1 MRESMDY
8 SRSSGGASAGKSR
21 GDSTKEQ
28 HDAGGLRTCNGC
40 GTACYREDQFCPNC
54 GLELASCGECGASV
68 EHPIA
73 RFCTI
78 CGAKFSRLVPP
89 PAIFLLLFSLILGGL
104 SFPIDRLQAQGPNPI
119 VVTTNVVPP
128 YDPDL
133 SVWERNPNRLLV
145 TLRNTDPTAT
155 YLVRLGGFIES
166 DDGGVRIEIK
176 NSFPAT
182 PITLPPGATKTINA
196 RGTGLLD
203 PNAVTVTGADRDEI
217 ARTRRLPE
225 GNYRA
230 CLQALDNNTL
240 APLSIGAPTG
250 CATFNIQEGD
260 VPRPFFPDCEGT
272 VAATPIQTVNI
283 QWTRPVVAAGG
294 ILQYE
299 LVLVPVEEGKSAEE
313 SILAATT
320 PIFFQKKQIAT
331 NYYQYGPLDPK
342 LEEGST
348 YAWRVRAT
356 EVTGAVSFPNDG
368 WSEVCSFT
376 YGSADETTDLGDCD
390 APALNSTFPTTPTAT
405 ANNLVPI
412 FPYRNVPF
420 MVRYSPLCPTMKTFT
435 SDLQVKDSTGANVE
449 TWNRDFTYDAT
460 LYDEVAEKAGGTP
473 AEEDVV
479 NEKNTERHTPF
490 FIARPPVAGSRSL
503 PPGKP
508 LTWNAQVTMT
518 NEAGSTWTRRL
529 GGKVQVGMGTPILS
543 GPPADARTPLP
554 ISFSFQT
561 SARTPANKIV
571 PADDAVYK
579 AEELRGYGIDSIGVV
594 REVWMLE
601 VSPTPFTGRDT
612 ILFRKTGKLGA
623 KIPLTSTVDASTT
636 TTATGTATNAI
647 LNRIYKTITVP
658 STGFN
663 PTGGDYYWR
672 VKWLVDND
680 TTRVRDPQV
689 IADTAAYAWSEVR
702 HFVVDT
708 TADTVVSGIDSNEC
722 IRIKPVLPLN
732 GGDWKEDLRP
742 QFAISIEPDID
753 ITKVTGVQLD
763 VWRLDD
769 AAEQQD
775 PKSVLQWKPDLSWN
789 SSGPSALKARPA
801 VPAPA
806 GGTAPPRIYDLD
818 LVNLP
823 TSAKEWIAGR
833 DSNYAWQVTLRYK
846 WNGKTIRTDS
856 VACDR
861 DSALSALGTFR
872 IHPLL
877 PTIPDSICV
886 LMAPHMPE
894 HNEKITDSIP
904 VFSVKA
910 TPPIDT
916 TAINWV
922 TLKVWKMRSKTE
934 SPAKVVQRTP
944 VFSQALRLN
953 GVAGNKIRNTY
964 KAGDLASVLR
974 IRDVN
979 DTTDRNRPAY
989 NFHPKIDSS
998 YLWQVEII
1006 PLAGRRL
1013 RVDSV
1018 ECVGAP
1024 DTLRSAYGV
1033 FRYDTTRADT
1043 VRACPDSCSSPTPA
1057 NKTLRAFDFS
1067 VGDSVKIGRFAMTL
1081 TSLDDPSPSGLSGEG
1096 EIPVRW
1102 LKMSVEVEF
1111 SGLQVNT
1118 LGQVISGLVR
1128 AKQSPTVTLPA
1139 QTMNS
1144 AGATPW
1150 TQEGVLAGYG
1160 AATAAARMA
1169 NSLIGGG
1176 SVSMPIGFEAS
1187 LGNEAGEPAPGGGM
1201 AIGITDMTFTPE
1213 GANLTALAKMP
1224 LPFMGK
1230 ERGLGF
1236 GVRNLCFTPKSF
1248 TSGVEKNVFLAAD
1261 AGFRDGDTWG
1271 FKVLAPTIE
1280 SGVTTDSGTYI
1291 TWDCHGV
1298 SAFRV
1303 AAAVEFPRSMMLPI
1317 TATGEIEQDSTKLV
1331 TATASFL
1338 WRRPDPVRADS
1349 IKKAKE
1355 ATVSSTT
1362 TLRRNSGADTTK
1374 SKMTK
1379 NGFHVLAS
1387 GKITRFA
1394 PTNTPDLQVE
1404 VANVTFDWSDFENPV
1419 GMVFPTNYTGDMTNL
1434 WRGFYLRGAYVRLPN
1449 AMTNRDSATKPLAI
1463 EAEYLMVDR
1472 SGLSF
1477 RARADNLLPI
1487 DKGRSSGW
1495 ALGIEK
1501 TTLEVVNN
1509 IPRELSMA
1517 GQVRV
1522 PIFKNANN
1530 EMRDSLGRTLSGTR
1544 DTGIYRNTTGIGYD
1558 ATLQYVRQLRPDS
1571 GTVASSRSGA
1581 DTSKYVSLP
1590 KFSLTLNTRDN
1601 LMMPMW
1607 SAKASLGGNVTVSI
1621 EKRWIPPSTSST
1633 STTRKVPRLGWVAGL
1648 KLSAALNFGG
1658 GSTNV
1663 SSSTS
1668 GTTTST
1674 TTTPENSA
1682 TKPPAMNFAGIGV
1695 QGFQVESVKPYLISF
1710 GTWTIGGVQVSS
1722 GSTTSDP
1729 SSSTTTPSS
1738 ATTTP
1743 APTTGDK
1750 PQPAMEGF
1758 PLSISNITPASSTND
1773 AGESTMGLTFDINLH
1788 LMPTET
1794 AGFSS
1799 ATTLGLFGKMGS
1811 DTTQG
1816 QQFEF
1821 SHFEL
1826 KKIAVDAMFGPVV
1839 RLKGVV
1845 QFYRNDKVYGSGFYG
1860 AVDATILEKI
1870 NAQLIAQFGT
1880 VKVGPDTNNMRDH
1893 RYGLVDFA
1901 AKFTPGIPLGTTG
1914 VSFYGAGGGVWFGMG
1929 RTGNGP
1935 AMPLQ
1940 SSNDVSNFKIGQ
1952 SLSGYIYKPDTATLF
1967 GVRIMATLGASDANA
1982 FNADIALEV
1991 EVTPSFGIGRVT
2003 LQGKGYGLSTKFPD
2017 RSDSRLNA
2025 TVDITYRPPSKEFHG
2040 LFAMSLI
2047 QEPAISVNGQVV
2059 MHFDPKSWYV
2069 KFGEPSNRISA
2080 KIGFLAEVSAYFMF
2094 GNDLPP
2100 PPAPPGSI
2108 TSKLGPVAADRD
2120 FAVTKGEGIV
2130 LGAQASFDTGEKTF
2144 LIFYG
2149 KVKALLGFDASILKY
2164 SEDLECGG
2172 VRPVGMNSWYAN
2184 IQMYGELDAQIGI
2197 KAKLGFATVKA
2208 EIFNAQA
2215 WALLK
2220 AGGPNPTWAAGKIAG
2235 KYNVLGGLVK
2245 GDFTFEFDVGKKCTP
2260 GSGVLGNIKLI
2271 TDVAPAQG
2279 DDEVDPSVS
2288 PQATFGMAINKE
2300 FSTTL
2305 AGQKGKF
2312 RLLLDRFLVQ
2322 RKSGSGW
2329 TTLRS
2334 STSLDNAKT
2343 TATAYPREMLNAQ
2356 TDHRLVV
2363 TVRMQKKN
2371 WHGGWS
2377 DFWVE
2382 GNRVVEEKQII
2393 FKSGDLPETIP
2404 AGNVA
2409 YTWPIQGQ
2417 RFFMKSEGTRWG
2429 NHTGRIVL
2437 KQGQAY
2443 LFQKNPK
2450 ATSLA
2455 TWVEVRSND
2464 GADVRTYTASYS
2476 SGNREVT
2483 FRIPGNLHNGKIY
2496 TVNLIR
2502 KEVFPAKD
2510 SKTEEEDKVIYGAM
2524 GDDAY
2529 RKAYNETYSKEYSTL
2544 YAKYFAEY
2552 SRTYGRSWYG
2562 SSIARRVARSRASQE
2577 ARTRAVA
2584 AGNAAKSAASGATAT
2599 TTDRTLTGTKSS
2611 GRVDQKVISNYG
2623 FGTSAYS
2630 TYSSKMAN
2638 TYVESDTRYTYTTSI
2653 WVRHRSEG
2661 FDAFDVRGF
2670 GYSRDGK
2677 SYKVAPR
2684 YRANSTDNSRSW
2696 HRDMIEN
2703 QLKAKKRDFE
2713 SWFPNLKAR
2722 WMCWDSHD
2730 WACRKWY
2737 WNKRHAYVAE
2747 TWNVAPLMTE
2757 SNIKYNQLGTTYNQK
2772 RIQVVQTQGENARID
2787 YDHMKRVEGKWWFK
2801 ATKTTT
2807 KVVSVVVTK
2816 VVEVFVKVWYEVK
2829 YWVSKIWNWFKC
2841 KVLGIRSAC
2850 GYYKTETRSKYE
2862 KRAKTVY
2869 ERVNKTVTET
2879 LTIPTPR
2886 WIGQY
2891 GGSYTMQVEW
2901 NGGSKA
2907 YTFSR

>member
-1 MRESMDY
+1 MRKGETT
-8 SRSSGGASAGKSR
+8 A
-21 GDSTKEQ
+21 
-28 HDAGGLRTCNGC
+28 GLRTCGAC
-40 GTACYREDQFCPNC
+40 GTACYHEDQYCPNC
-54 GLELASCGECGASV
+54 GRGLSGFCQACGAAV

-73 RFCTI
+73 RFCTS
-78 CGAKFSRLVPP
+78 CGSKFARSTNVIPSV
-89 PAIFLLLFSLILGGL
+89 LLLSFFVLLFGGTG
-104 SFPIDRLQAQGPNPI
+104 FFAPNLQAQNPNP
-119 VVTTNVVPP
+119 VTVTTNVLPP

-145 TLRNTDPTAT
+145 TLVNTDPSNT

-166 DDGGVRIEIK
+166 DDGGVKIEIK
-176 NSFPAT
+176 NTFPAT

-203 PNAVTVTGADRDEI
+203 PNAVTVTGADRDQI

-225 GNYRA
+225 GSYRA

-260 VPRPFFPDCEGT
+260 LPRPFFPTCGES
-272 VAATPIQTVNI
+272 VAVSPIQTVNI
-283 QWTRPVVAAGG
+283 QWTRPVVTSGG
-294 ILQYE
+294 VLQYE
-299 LVLVPVEEGKSAEE
+299 LVIVPVEEGKSPEE
-313 SILAATT
+313 SILSATD
-320 PIFFQKKQIAT
+320 PIFFQKKSIPT
-331 NYYQYGPLDPK
+331 NYYQYGPIDPK
-342 LEEGST
+342 LEEEQL
-348 YAWRVRAT
+348 YAWRVRAV
-356 EVTGAVSFPNDG
+356 EVTGNVSFPNDG
-368 WSEVCSFT
+368 WSEVCSFR
-376 YGSADETTDLGDCD
+376 YGDTTETVNLGDCD
-390 APALNSTFPTTPTAT
+390 PPAVNSTFPITPASTP
-405 ANNLVPI
+405 NNLVPI

-420 MVRYSPLCPTMKTFT
+420 MVRYSPLCATLKTFT
-435 SDLQVKDSTGANVE
+435 SDLSVKDSTGGNVE
-449 TWNRDFTYDAT
+449 SWNRSFTYDAT
-460 LYDEVAEKAGGTP
+460 LYDEVVEKAQEDGDDLP
-473 AEEDVV
+473 EQKDVV
-479 NEKNTERHTPF
+479 NQKNTERHTPF

-503 PPGKP
+503 PAGKP
-508 LTWNAQVTMT
+508 LSWSAQIIMT
-518 NEAGSTWTRRL
+518 NEAGSSWTRRVE
-529 GGKVQVGMGTPILS
+529 GKVQVGMGKPILS

-579 AEELRGYGIDSIGVV
+579 AEELRGYGIDSVGVV
-594 REVWMLE
+594 KEVWMLE

-612 ILFRKTGKLGA
+612 IVFRKTGKLA
-623 KIPLTSTVDASTT
+623 ATIPLTSTVEASTT
-636 TTATGTATNAI
+636 TSAGTETNVI

-672 VKWLVDND
+672 VKWLSDND
-680 TTRVRDPQV
+680 TNRTRNPEV

-722 IRIKPVLPLN
+722 IRIKPVLPTN
-732 GGDWKEDLRP
+732 GSDWKEDLRP
-742 QFAISIEPDID
+742 QFAVSIEPAID

-763 VWRLDD
+763 VWRLDTE
-769 AAEQQD
+769 AEQKD
-775 PKSVLQWKPDLSWN
+775 PKSALLWKSDLTWN
-789 SSGPSALKARPA
+789 STGSSALKARPA
-801 VPAPA
+801 APVPT
-806 GGTAPPRIYDLD
+806 GGTAPPTIYDLD

-833 DSNYAWQVTLRYK
+833 DSNYAWRVTLRYK

-856 VACDR
+856 VECGK
-861 DSALSALGTFR
+861 DSTVSSLATFR
-872 IHPLL
+872 VYPLL
-877 PTIPDSICV
+877 PSIPDSVCI
-886 LMAPHMPE
+886 LMAPHTPI
-894 HNEKITDSIP
+894 HNEKITTTLP
-904 VFSVKA
+904 VFSVKV
-910 TPPIDT
+910 TPPIDS
-916 TAINWV
+916 AAVAWV
-922 TLKVWKMRSKTE
+922 ELRVWKMNSKTE
-934 SPAKVVQRTP
+934 SPAAVTRRVPTFKHFMP
-944 VFSQALRLN
+944 VN
-953 GVAGNKIRNTY
+953 GRMGPRVSSTY
-964 KAGDLASVLR
+964 RRGDLASILT
-974 IRDVN
+974 IHEVN
-979 DTTDRNRPAY
+979 DTTDRRSPAKR
-989 NFHPKIDSS
+989 FIPSIDSS
-998 YLWQVEII
+998 YLWQVSI
-1006 PLAGRRL
+1006 AQKVGGRIRI
-1013 RVDSV
+1013 DSV
-1018 ECVGAP
+1018 VCTNNT
-1024 DTLRSAYGV
+1024 DSLRSAYGV

-1043 VRACPDSCSSPTPA
+1043 VRACPDSCSFPTPV
-1057 NKTLRAFDFS
+1057 NRTLRDRDFKEDDT
-1067 VGDSVKIGRFAMTL
+1067 VRIGRFTLSL
-1081 TSLDDPSPSGLSGEG
+1081 TSLDDASPSGLSGEG
-1096 EIPVRW
+1096 EIAVGW

-1128 AKQSPTVTLPA
+1128 AKQSKSITMPA
-1139 QTMNS
+1139 ETMNS
-1144 AGATPW
+1144 AGASPW

-1169 NSLIGGG
+1169 NSLLGGG
-1176 SVSMPIGFEAS
+1176 AVSMPIGFEAS
-1187 LGNEAGEPAPGGGM
+1187 LGDEAGEPTPGSGI

-1230 ERGLGF
+1230 DRGLGF

-1261 AGFRDGDTWG
+1261 AGFRDGDKWG
-1271 FKVLAPTIE
+1271 FKVLAPTTE

-1291 TWDCHGV
+1291 TWDCHGIA
-1298 SAFRV
+1298 AFRV
-1303 AAAVEFPRSMMLPI
+1303 AAAVEFPRTMMLPI
-1317 TATGEIEQDSTKLV
+1317 NAEGTVEQDSTVLA

-1338 WRRPDPVRADS
+1338 WRRPDPIRADS

-1362 TLRRNSGADTTK
+1362 VLRKNSGADTTT

-1394 PTNTPDLQVE
+1394 PTNTPDLQIE
-1404 VANVTFDWSDFENPV
+1404 VANITFDWSDFENPA
-1419 GMVFPTNYTGDMTNL
+1419 GMVFPTNYTGDMTNM

-1449 AMTNRDSATKPLAI
+1449 AMTSRDSATKPLAI

-1477 RARADNLLPI
+1477 RARMDNLLPI
-1487 DKGRSSGW
+1487 DKGRASGW

-1509 IPRELSMA
+1509 VPRELSLA
-1517 GQVRV
+1517 GEVRV
-1522 PIFKNANN
+1522 PIFKSQNNA
-1530 EMRDSLGRTLSGTR
+1530 MRDSLGSTLSGTR

-1558 ATLQYVRQLRPDS
+1558 ATLQYIRQLRPDS

-1581 DTSKYVSLP
+1581 DTSKYVSMP

-1621 EKRWIPPSTSST
+1621 EKRWLPPSTKTTT
-1633 STTRKVPRLGWVAGL
+1633 STTPKVPKLGWVAGL
-1648 KLSAALNFGG
+1648 KLSASLNFGAD
-1658 GSTNV
+1658 TTKI
-1663 SSSTS
+1663 SSDAS
-1668 GTTTST
+1668 GTTVSKDS
-1674 TTTPENSA
+1674 TPENSA
-1682 TKPPAMNFAGIGV
+1682 TKPPSMNFAGIGV
-1695 QGFQVESVKPYLISF
+1695 QGLHLESVKPYLISF

-1722 GSTTSDP
+1722 GTTDP
-1729 SSSTTTPSS
+1729 ESSSSSSTSS

-1743 APTTGDK
+1743 EPPTTGDK

-1758 PLSISNITPASSTND
+1758 PLSISNIEPATSTND
-1773 AGESTMGLTFDINLH
+1773 AGETTMGLTFDINLH
-1788 LMPTET
+1788 LMPTAN

-1799 ATTLGLFGKMGS
+1799 ATTLGLFGKMS
-1811 DTTQG
+1811 EDTTEG
-1816 QQFEF
+1816 QKLEF

-1826 KKIAVDAMFGPVV
+1826 KKIAVDAMFGPAV

-1870 NAQLIAQFGT
+1870 NAQLVAQFGT
-1880 VKVGPDTNNMRDH
+1880 VEVGPDSANMRKH

-1929 RTGNGP
+1929 RTGAGP

-1967 GVRIMATLGASDANA
+1967 GARIMATLGASDANA
-1982 FNADIALEV
+1982 FNADIALEI
-1991 EVTPSFGIGRVT
+1991 EVTPSFGLGRVT

-2025 TVDITYRPPSKEFHG
+2025 TVDITFRPPSMEFHG

-2047 QEPAISVNGQVV
+2047 QEPAIAVNGQVV
-2059 MHFDPKSWYV
+2059 VHFDPKKWYV
-2069 KFGEPSNRISA
+2069 KFGEPSNRINA
-2080 KIGFLAEVSAYFMF
+2080 KLGFLASVSAYFMF
-2094 GNDLPP
+2094 GDDLPP
-2100 PPAPPGSI
+2100 PPDPPGSI
-2108 TSKLGPVAADRD
+2108 TANLGKVAADRD
-2120 FAVTKGEGIV
+2120 FAVTKGEGIA

-2149 KVKALLGFDASILKY
+2149 KVKAILGFDASILKY
-2164 SEDLECGG
+2164 PDDLACGTY
-2172 VRPVGMNSWYAN
+2172 RPVGMNSWYATL
-2184 IQMYGELDAQIGI
+2184 QMYAELDAEIGI
-2197 KAKLGFATVKA
+2197 KAKIGFSTIKA
-2208 EIFNAQA
+2208 EIFKAQA

-2220 AGGPNPTWAAGKIAG
+2220 AGAPNPTWAAGKIAG

-2245 GDFTFEFDVGKKCTP
+2245 GNFNFEFDVGSKCTP
-2260 GSGVLGNIKLI
+2260 GSSVLGDIKLI
-2271 TDVAPAQG
+2271 TDVAPATG
-2279 DDEVDPSVS
+2279 DEDVDPAVS
-2288 PQATFGMAINKE
+2288 PQATFGMAVNTE

-2305 AGQKGKF
+2305 AGQKGTF

-2322 RKSGSGW
+2322 RKSGNSW
-2329 TTLRS
+2329 ITLS
-2334 STSLDNAKT
+2334 SNSSLDNAKT
-2343 TATAYPREMLNAQ
+2343 TATAYPRDMLNAQ

-2363 TVRMQKKN
+2363 TVRMQKK
-2371 WHGGWS
+2371 GRSSWS
-2377 DFWVE
+2377 DFWVD
-2382 GNRVVEEKQII
+2382 GNRVVEERQII

-2417 RFFMKSEGTRWG
+2417 RFFMKSEGTRYG

-2437 KQGQAY
+2437 KQGQSY

-2476 SGNREVT
+2476 SSNREVT

-2496 TVNLIR
+2496 KVNLIR
-2502 KEVFPAKD
+2502 KEVFPAKE
-2510 SKTEEEDKVIYGAM
+2510 SETKEEEKQLYGKLPEET
-2524 GDDAY
+2524 Y
-2529 RKAYNETYSKEYSTL
+2529 RKAYNETYNKEYNSL
-2544 YAKYFAEY
+2544 YSQYLVQY
-2552 SRTYGRSWYG
+2552 RRQYGSSWYG
-2562 SSIARRVARSRASQE
+2562 RMRASSAARSRAMRE
-2577 ARTRAVA
+2577 AIAKA
-2584 AGNAAKSAASGATAT
+2584 KIAGTTAQSTATGATAS
-2599 TTDRTLTGTKSS
+2599 TTDRTLSATKSS
-2611 GRVDQKVISNYG
+2611 GRVDEKVISNYA

-2630 TYSSKMAN
+2630 TYGSKMAN
-2638 TYVESDTRYTYTTSI
+2638 SSVESDTRYTYTTSI
-2653 WVRHRSEG
+2653 WVRHSSEG
-2661 FDAFDVRGF
+2661 FDAFDVAGF
-2670 GYSRDGK
+2670 SYSRDGK
-2677 SYKVAPR
+2677 SQKVAPR

-2696 HRDMIEN
+2696 HTAMIEN
-2703 QLKAKKRDFE
+2703 QLKQKKRDWE
-2713 SWFPNLKAR
+2713 SWFPSLKGSWYCGSAEN
-2722 WMCWDSHD
+2722 
-2730 WACRKWY
+2730 WACRDWY

-2747 TWNVAPLMTE
+2747 TSNVAPLM
-2757 SNIKYNQLGTTYNQK
+2757 SDYDVRYNRLGTSYDQRKIN
-2772 RIQVVQTQGENARID
+2772 VVQTQGQNARTD
-2787 YDHMKRVEGKWWFK
+2787 YSMMKRVEGKWWFK

-2807 KVVSVVVTK
+2807 KVVSEIVTK
-2816 VVEVFVKVWYEVK
+2816 TVTYFVDVYYKVT
-2829 YWVSKIWNWFKC
+2829 YWVSSIVSWFKC
-2841 KVLGIRSAC
+2841 KVLGKKSYC
-2850 GYYKTETRSKYE
+2850 GYNKTEERKKSEKRSKQ
-2862 KRAKTVY
+2862 VS
-2869 ERVNKTVTET
+2869 ERVNKTITET

-2891 GGSYTMQVEW
+2891 GGSYTMTLEW
-2901 NGGSKA
+2901 DSGSKS
-2907 YTFSR
+2907 YTFTR